1 MSKSIIF
8 RLNKWWSIIKVTAI
22 QTNLIKFSYPNFKS
36 IKKRFDSMT
45 AWRRRHCFRRN
56 PHGLIHFSELIC
68 LIAFIMKRFEKVQLK
83 RYFILFDIN
92 MQQVWTDFFGADVWR
107 ARVLIPMKQTKSAWS
122 DNWLIVHSKVF
133 AVQRHKKSSLM
144 TQTQTLFGFCDAWDC
159 SDLWMIIIIW
169 KFEWMLMQVLEKT
182 LVRLNSLEHFSSFS
196 GRKAIH
202 LQWHYSWNAYLV
214 QNFWIDVVLTV

>member
-1 MSKSIIF
+1 MTAPSLFSSKSAWIDSIF
-8 RLNKWWSIIKVTAI
+8 GINLSDCIYYEAIRKSSIETIFHLVWHKYATSLNW
-22 QTNLIKFSYPNFKS
+22 FS
-36 IKKRFDSMT
+36 
-45 AWRRRHCFRRN
+45 
-56 PHGLIHFSELIC
+56 
-68 LIAFIMKRFEKVQLK
+68 
-83 RYFILFDIN
+83 
-92 MQQVWTDFFGADVWR
+92 GADS